1 MQKVLLGGFL
11 IMGLKIVAYFL
22 THSNAVLTDENGY
35 YKVDYKK
42 LPI

>member
-1 MQKVLLGGFL
+1 MAQDLLNT
-11 IMGLKIVAYFL
+11 VY
-22 THSNAVLTDENGY
+22 SNAVLTDENGY